1 VSKEIKPPK
10 TPKKTKSVFH
20 KKSDAGKGD
29 VPRVGITLD
38 EWGERWEKIFKPQ
51 VSGSKTK
58 NNTRKVK

>member
-1 VSKEIKPPK
+1 MSKEIKPPK

-38 EWGERWEKIFKPQ
+38 EWGERWEKIFKK
-51 VSGSKTK
+51 SKNEEKSNEK
-58 NNTRKVK
+58 NN